1 MRALTSQD
9 ALCGQDC
16 ALHPRHSAWEVG
28 MARARGG
35 RSAEKW
41 GPPRQEG
48 YGVSPLCC
56 PLDAP
61 PGACVWY
68 CTLAPPPGFGDL
80 CPSSHWAPLKAHR
93 SDLPCTRFLESQQQ
107 STTNQVASTTE
118 TYCFTVLEV
127 TGPKSRGPQGGILLR
142 AVRKSHVPEL
152 GNSLSPQ
159 RR

>member
-93 SDLPCTRFLESQQQ
+93 SDLPFPRVTATKYHQPGGLHNR
-107 STTNQVASTTE
+107 N
-118 TYCFTVLEV
+118 VLLHSPGSHRSEVKGSSGWNSSEGCEEV
-127 TGPKSRGPQGGILLR
+127 TCP
-142 AVRKSHVPEL
+142 
-152 GNSLSPQ
+152 
-159 RR
+159 